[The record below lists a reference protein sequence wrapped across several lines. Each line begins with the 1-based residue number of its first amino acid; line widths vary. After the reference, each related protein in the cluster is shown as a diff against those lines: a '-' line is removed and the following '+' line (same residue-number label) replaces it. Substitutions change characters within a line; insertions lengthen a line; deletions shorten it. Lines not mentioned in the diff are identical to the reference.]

1 MPTRLQAPPPQPAI
15 TGPSRRSV
23 ELLAGSALTK
33 TVTTSSA
40 NPSLHSAGTGQIS
53 NSGTGPLTAAP
64 PAAAAAP
71 APTAAAPALPTPAA
85 SAPPA
90 AQTADRSADDT
101 PAPPAS
107 DSAPAQAAQPPAA
120 AQPAAAA
127 AAAPAVAATGGA
139 AILARLRQQR
149 TDTPKSLNTTPAPA
163 PASQVPAADAAPA
176 PAVSNAKP
184 AVVVLYA
191 SQTGTCQ
198 EIARNLAAEA
208 LEKGYN
214 ATCASMN
221 EHGFPSVS
229 PTRSP
234 YLIVVAASTGDGDP
248 PDNAAAFY
256 VALRKKGSDAEKPLT
271 GVRFTVL
278 GLGDSNYTRFM
289 YVPRVIK
296 TRLAELGAGEFYP
309 CAEAD
314 EVDGV
319 ENTVEPWTEGL
330 WDALAKL
337 MVAGGKGGEGAGV
350 VKEAAAP
357 VVQVAEVPPP
367 PAAVATAAAAAAA
380 AVVVAERKAEEQEQK
395 QEKEKAEEEQE
406 RAAELEELPAPAAEP
421 PAADQ
426 AQQQEAGQQQQ
437 GEEQQAEVTQGE
449 EQQQQEQEEQAAQ
462 PQVEDEAAPA
472 DGSLLPTQEAAASDL
487 PPTAESGVDYAGSGQ
502 QLPATPQPP
511 ASPPSAADA
520 DGTADGGAAGSAEG
534 SPVSPPLPE
543 YDDRDLLT
551 PRSEVVGDL
560 GLGPDSPR
568 ADSVAS
574 GASGAMGAG
583 AKNFRKSVE
592 LRRTAHDLA
601 NRWERGFC
609 SCFGRRAAVLYPY
622 NDDPL
627 GCRLLGIAK
636 Q

>member
-40 NPSLHSAGTGQIS
+40 NPSLHLAGTPKIS
-53 NSGTGPLTAAP
+53 SSGTGALTAAP

-71 APTAAAPALPTPAA
+71 AATAAAPALPAPAA
-85 SAPPA
+85 SAPPT

-107 DSAPAQAAQPPAA
+107 DSAPAQAAQAPAA

-149 TDTPKSLNTTPAPA
+149 TETPKSLNTTTPA
-163 PASQVPAADAAPA
+163 PASASQPSAADAAPA
-176 PAVSNAKP
+176 PAASNAKP
-184 AVVVLYA
+184 PVVVLYA

-221 EHGFPSVS
+221 EHGFPSLS

-234 YLIVVAASTGDGDP
+234 YLIVVASSTGDGDP

-256 VALRKKGSDAEKPLT
+256 LALRKKGSADAEKPLT
-271 GVRFTVL
+271 GVRFTLL

-289 YVPRVIK
+289 YVPRGIK
-296 TRLAELGAGEFYP
+296 TRLAELGADEFYP

-319 ENTVEPWTEGL
+319 ENTVEPWSEGL
-330 WDALAKL
+330 WDALAKV
-337 MVAGGKGGEGAGV
+337 MVAGGKGGE

-357 VVQVAEVPPP
+357 VVQVAEVPPAATAA
-367 PAAVATAAAAAAA
+367 AAVATAVAAAAA
-380 AVVVAERKAEEQEQK
+380 AVVVAEQKADK
-395 QEKEKAEEEQE
+395 EEQE
-406 RAAELEELPAPAAEP
+406 REEKEKEEEKQEQAVEPEELPAPAAKP
-421 PAADQ
+421 PAAEQ
-426 AQQQEAGQQQQ
+426 AQPQEGGQQEEQQKQQEA
-437 GEEQQAEVTQGE
+437 A
-449 EQQQQEQEEQAAQ
+449 QQEEKEQAAEPQ
-462 PQVEDEAAPA
+462 PEQEAAPA
-472 DGSLLPTQEAAASDL
+472 DGSLLPDAPQPTQEAAADDL
-487 PPTAESGVDYAGSGQ
+487 PTTAESGVDDSGSSQ
-502 QLPATPQPP
+502 QPPATPQPP
-511 ASPPSAADA
+511 ASPPAA
-520 DGTADGGAAGSAEG
+520 ADGGAAGSAEG
-534 SPVSPPLPE
+534 SPLSPPLPE

-551 PRSEVVGDL
+551 PRSEMVGDL

-568 ADSVAS
+568 SDSVAS

-601 NRWERGFC
+601 NR
-609 SCFGRRAAVLYPY
+609 
-622 NDDPL
+622 
-627 GCRLLGIAK
+627 
-636 Q
+636 